1 MLGANGSGKST
12 LARLCCGLLKPTS
25 GQVLVDGR
33 STTRETEQRYIF
45 QQVGMVFQHP
55 DHQFVATTVEREI
68 AFGLENRAL
77 SSAEIKKAVAEGLVR
92 FQLDGLRL
100 ADPHQLSGGEK
111 RLLSLAA
118 IWVLKPKLILLDEPL
133 SMLDAGSAQMIKDL
147 IEELRKAGQSIIWFT
162 HQMEEVLSADQALVI
177 AEGKAVWTGP
187 PRALLQHLEA
197 VRSWGLALPPV
208 TELAW
213 ELGLNPDITSR
224 NELVSALWNSN

>member
-1 MLGANGSGKST
+1 YCYPGARRSGVCQVNLKLKPGEFLAVLGANGSGKST

-100 ADPHQLSGGEK
+100 ADPHQLSGG
-111 RLLSLAA
+111 
-118 IWVLKPKLILLDEPL
+118 
-133 SMLDAGSAQMIKDL
+133 
-147 IEELRKAGQSIIWFT
+147 
-162 HQMEEVLSADQALVI
+162 
-177 AEGKAVWTGP
+177 
-187 PRALLQHLEA
+187 
-197 VRSWGLALPPV
+197 
-208 TELAW
+208 
-213 ELGLNPDITSR
+213 
-224 NELVSALWNSN
+224 

>member
-1 MLGANGSGKST
+1 M
-12 LARLCCGLLKPTS
+12 
-25 GQVLVDGR
+25 VDGR
-33 STTRETEQRYIF
+33 STTRETDQRYIY
-45 QQVGMVFQHP
+45 QQVGLVFQHP

-77 SSAEIKKAVAEGLVR
+77 PSAEIRKGVEEGLAR
-92 FQLDGLRL
+92 FRLDGLRL

-133 SMLDAGSAQMIKDL
+133 AMLDAGSSRMIKDL
-147 IEELRKAGQSIIWFT
+147 IDELRKAGQSIIWFT
-162 HQMEEVLSADQALVI
+162 HQLEEVLAADRALVLVNG
-177 AEGKAVWTGP
+177 ETVWTGK
-187 PRALLQHLEA
+187 PRALLQQPET

-213 ELGLNPDITSR
+213 ALGLTPEITSE
-224 NELVSALWNSN
+224 NELVSALWN